1 MVNLARV
8 GRTVELLALDS
19 EEILSNT
26 VCVCNTS
33 LGDVINKF
41 RGELGLEELPFT
53 EGPLL
58 AETLRVPFTYCWSPS
73 LVPKPKDWGQHIG
86 KCCVQDIYMEK

>member
-1 MVNLARV
+1 M
-8 GRTVELLALDS
+8 LLFAAGPKPSL
-19 EEILSNT
+19 T
-26 VCVCNTS
+26 CWATR
-33 LGDVINKF
+33 LGDVINDW

-58 AETLRVPFTYCWSPS
+58 AETLQVPFTYCWSPS

-86 KCCVQDIYMEK
+86 EFELQKSF

>member
-1 MVNLARV
+1 MPNKKRL
-8 GRTVELLALDS
+8 TW
-19 EEILSNT
+19 T
-26 VCVCNTS
+26 TS
-33 LGDVINKF
+33 LGDVVNTW
-41 RGELGLEELPFT
+41 RGNLGLEEVDFS

-86 KCCVQDIYMEK
+86 KCAIKSMW